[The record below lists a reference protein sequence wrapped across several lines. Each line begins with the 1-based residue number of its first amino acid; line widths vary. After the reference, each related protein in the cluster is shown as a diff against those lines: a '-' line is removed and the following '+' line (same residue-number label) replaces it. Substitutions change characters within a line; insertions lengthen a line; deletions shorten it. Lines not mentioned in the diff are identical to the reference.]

1 MADKIL
7 WTYIIL
13 DLLFAA
19 SGALLLG
26 FALTT
31 KAGTAGASQPSTIST
46 VATDLL
52 LIGTPLNA
60 AIGNAVLIFISFL
73 VSIPAMILSINR
85 GWLKVH
91 SIMVVVCG
99 IFTLVIG
106 LNIWFGTLRSRESLL
121 DTWNRQTPTIQ
132 SLLQEELSCC
142 GYFNSTSAPGFVPD
156 STCPNAIIAATM
168 PGCSAAFVK
177 LDGLF
182 LDVIFT
188 AAFGIVGLDV
198 ALIFGIAMLN
208 KDRKEKERY
217 RFIDEKNG
225 LGSF

>member
-7 WTYIIL
+7 LTYVIL
-13 DLLFAA
+13 DILFVG

-26 FALTT
+26 FALNT
-31 KAGTAGASQPSTIST
+31 KSGTSQAPTIAS

-52 LIGTPLNA
+52 LMGTPLNA
-60 AIGNAVLIFISFL
+60 AIGNAILIFFSFL
-73 VSIPAMILSINR
+73 LSIPAMLLSTTR

-91 SIMVVVCG
+91 GFMVVVCG
-99 IFTLVIG
+99 LFTLVIG
-106 LNIWFGTLRSRESLL
+106 LDIWFGTLESKESLL
-121 DTWNRQTPTIQ
+121 DTWNAQSTTTQ
-132 SLLQEELSCC
+132 SLLQEQLSCC
-142 GYFNSTSAPGFVPD
+142 GYFNSTSAPPFVID

-208 KDRKEKERY
+208 KDRKERERY

-225 LGSF
+225 TGSF

>member
-13 DLLFAA
+13 DLLFYFA
-19 SGALLLG
+19 SSHHCERLSKPLVTFNTSKCRNRQCRRNLLL
-26 FALTT
+26 LPPLHPRHDPLSTT
-31 KAGTAGASQPSTIST
+31 
-46 VATDLL
+46 
-52 LIGTPLNA
+52 
-60 AIGNAVLIFISFL
+60 
-73 VSIPAMILSINR
+73 R
-85 GWLKVH
+85 GWLKLH
-91 SIMVVVCG
+91 GYMVVISG

-106 LNIWFGTLRSRESLL
+106 LDIWFGTLRSKESLL
-121 DTWNRQTPTIQ
+121 DTWNKQSVTVQ

-142 GYFNSTSAPGFVPD
+142 GYFNSTSTPAFVTD
-156 STCPNAIIAATM
+156 STCPNAIVAATM

-177 LDGLF
+177 FDGLF

-208 KDRKEKERY
+208 KDRKERERY

-225 LGSF
+225 MGAF

>member
-13 DLLFAA
+13 DLLFVG

-26 FALTT
+26 FALNT
-31 KAGTAGASQPSTIST
+31 KAGTSQALSIASVGTN
-46 VATDLL
+46 LL
-52 LIGTPLNA
+52 LEATPLNA

-73 VSIPAMILSINR
+73 LSIPAMTLSTTR
-85 GWLKVH
+85 GWLKLH
-91 SIMVVVCG
+91 GYMVVVCA

-106 LNIWFGTLRSRESLL
+106 LDIWFGTLQSKESLL
-121 DTWNRQTPTIQ
+121 DTWNAQGPTTQ
-132 SLLQEELSCC
+132 SLLQEEFGCC
-142 GYFNSTSAPGFVPD
+142 GYFNSTSAPAFVID

-168 PGCSAAFVK
+168 PGCSGAFVK
-177 LDGLF
+177 FDGLF

-198 ALIFGIAMLN
+198 AVIFGIAMLN
-208 KDRKEKERY
+208 KDRKERERY

-225 LGSF
+225 MGSF

>member
-13 DLLFAA
+13 DLLFVS

-31 KAGTAGASQPSTIST
+31 KAGTSQAPIISSVGT
-46 VATDLL
+46 NLL
-52 LIGTPLNA
+52 LEGTPLNA

-73 VSIPAMILSINR
+73 LSIPAMTLSTTR
-85 GWLKVH
+85 GWLKLH
-91 SIMVVVCG
+91 GYMVVVCG
-99 IFTLVIG
+99 LFTLIIG
-106 LNIWFGTLRSRESLL
+106 LDIWFGTLRSKESLL
-121 DTWNRQTPTIQ
+121 NTWNAQSPTTQ

-142 GYFNSTSAPGFVPD
+142 GYFNSTSVPAFVTD

-177 LDGLF
+177 FDGLF

-198 ALIFGIAMLN
+198 AVIFGIAMLN
-208 KDRKEKERY
+208 KDRKERERY

-225 LGSF
+225 MGSF

>member
-7 WTYIIL
+7 LTYVIL
-13 DLLFAA
+13 DILFVG

-31 KAGTAGASQPSTIST
+31 KTGTSQAPTIAS

-52 LIGTPLNA
+52 LMGTPLNA
-60 AIGNAVLIFISFL
+60 AIGNAILIFFAFL
-73 VSIPAMILSINR
+73 ISIPAMLLSTTR
-85 GWLKVH
+85 GWLKLH
-91 SIMVVVCG
+91 GFFVVVCG
-99 IFTLVIG
+99 LFTLVIG
-106 LNIWFGTLRSRESLL
+106 LDIWFGTLESKQSLL
-121 DTWNRQTPTIQ
+121 DTWIAQSATTQ
-132 SLLQEELSCC
+132 SLLQEQLSCC
-142 GYFNSTSAPGFVPD
+142 GYFNSTSAPAFVID

-208 KDRKEKERY
+208 KDRKERERY

-225 LGSF
+225 TGSF